1 MFPYLHWVQ
10 NSCFWFLVIC
20 LDSIIDLKHFQK
32 EWIVFLFYSFTAA
45 CPDATLGPWQIVLKT
60 AFSLLLQTPPIK
72 LRAVDPEPESE
83 GSSVA
88 ARGSQTSSTPPS
100 SEPCI
105 QAHFKIAV
113 YDLNLERD
121 STRERLNN
129 RLLHP
134 RCLVRSGL
142 VFLPCRA
149 PHKTYRFALQL
160 GDDIT
165 TFLYGVSWKTAEHN
179 SRFT

>member
-1 MFPYLHWVQ
+1 M
-10 NSCFWFLVIC
+10 VIC
-20 LDSIIDLKHFQK
+20 LDSIIDLKHSQK
-32 EWIVFLFYSFTAA
+32 ELIIFLFYNFTAA

-60 AFSLLLQTPPIK
+60 AFSLLLQTLPSKIT
-72 LRAVDPEPESE
+72 AVDPEPESY

-88 ARGSQTSSTPPS
+88 ARGSQTPPPPS
-100 SEPCI
+100 SEPSS

-113 YDLNLERD
+113 YDLNLECY

-134 RCLVRSGL
+134 RCLVWFGL
-142 VFLPCRA
+142 VFLPCGA
-149 PHKTYRFALQL
+149 PHKTYCFALQL

-165 TFLYGVSWKTAEHN
+165 TFLYGVS
-179 SRFT
+179 